1 MGSESAVKAPPV
13 HLGSL
18 GVFLILLSESAVD
31 CGVADNKLYYGD
43 NLDVLRRYIRDDSV
57 DLVRTPFAIAGV
69 LLIIFVIYG
78 YNASQRANP
87 NPAVTPIERLTKQQH
102 TTTLA
107 NPALKVNALNFA
119 YFKLDVPA
127 GATSVLVHG
136 NFTASGGLGND
147 VEVFLLSESD
157 FVNWQNRHDAK
168 TFYNSGKVTV
178 GNLNVNL
185 PADAGTYYLVFSNR
199 FGLLAQKS
207 VRVDA
212 ALTYY
217 Q

>member
-1 MGSESAVKAPPV
+1 MFCPK
-13 HLGSL
+13 
-18 GVFLILLSESAVD
+18 
-31 CGVADNKLYYGD
+31 CGTETL
-43 NLDVLRRYIRDDSV
+43 DDSQFCRKCGQGLAV
-57 DLVRTPFAIAGV
+57 VASATGTAAAVAPARIPETKPQRKLVRTPFAIAGV
-69 LLIIFVIYG
+69 LLIVFVIYA

-87 NPAVTPIERLTKQQH
+87 NPAATPIERLTKQQH

-147 VEVFLLSESD
+147 VEAFLLLESD

-199 FGLLAQKS
+199 FGLLAQKT